1 MQVLNLPEY
10 SFKIKS
16 EGQRKYIFDNIRKR
30 YVVLTPEEWVR
41 QNMIAWMT
49 QEKNYPASLIS
60 VELQM
65 KVNRMERR
73 ADIVLFGREGK
84 PLMIIECKA
93 PGVRI
98 TQKAFDQ
105 AARYNIDMKVEYLV
119 VTNGLVHYCAR
130 INHRERRWEFLEEI
144 PDFSPYSGQ

>member
-1 MQVLNLPEY
+1 MQSLNLPEY

-30 YVVLTPEEWVR
+30 FVVLTPEEWVR
-41 QNMIAWMT
+41 QNMIAWLT
-49 QEKNYPASLIS
+49 REKNYPASLIS

-65 KVNRMERR
+65 KHNRMKRR
-73 ADIVLFGREGK
+73 ADVVLFGRDGK
-84 PLMIIECKA
+84 PLMILECKA

-105 AARYNIDMKVEYLV
+105 AARYNLDMKVEYLV
-119 VTNGLVHYCAR
+119 VTNGLDHYCAR
-130 INHRERRWEFLEEI
+130 INHVEGSWEFTPEI
-144 PDFSPYSGQ
+144 PDFGTQNRQ